1 MFNYSSDLHEAVT
14 RVIGIGGGGGNII
27 DHLTCIIHKA
37 TGEIS
42 SYVFIYSVSREYMFN
57 SKMTDC
63 LFDTRSHYR

>member
-42 SYVFIYSVSREYMFN
+42 SYVFIYSVS
-57 SKMTDC
+57 SC
-63 LFDTRSHYR
+63 LLYTSPSPRDS